1 MKKQTKFLFLFLIFT
16 SVSIYTFGQSS
27 GFGLKGGLNLS
38 NMTVEGNDD
47 SNLKAGFH
55 LGVFNKIGITESFSI
70 QPELLYSAKGFLNN
84 YDNSAIADGETKF
97 NLNYIDLPVK
107 LVFNLSRDFEFQ
119 LGPYFSYL
127 AGANVDTD
135 AQVLEFFNIDS
146 TDELNRENFNAFEAG
161 LTGGLGFTIDPLV
174 FGFNYNLGLTQVAK
188 DDEPTEAML
197 GDAKNTVI
205 QVYAG
210 ILF

>member
-1 MKKQTKFLFLFLIFT
+1 
-16 SVSIYTFGQSS
+16 
-27 GFGLKGGLNLS
+27 
-38 NMTVEGNDD
+38 MTVDNNNDQ
-47 SNLKAGFH
+47 NLKAGFH
-55 LGVFNKIGITESFSI
+55 AGVFNKIGITESFAI
-70 QPELLYSAKGFLNN
+70 QPELLYSSKGFKNN

-107 LVFNLSRDFEFQ
+107 LVYNLSRDFEFQ
-119 LGPYFSYL
+119 FGPYFSYL

-135 AQVLEFFNIDS
+135 AEVLEFFNIDA
-146 TDELNRENFNAFEAG
+146 TDELDRENFNAFEVG

-188 DDEPTEAML
+188 DDEPTEVML

>member
-16 SVSIYTFGQSS
+16 SVSIYTFAQSS
-27 GFGLKGGLNLS
+27 GFGAKGGLNLS
-38 NMTVEGNDD
+38 NMTVEGNND

-55 LGVFNKIGITESFSI
+55 VGVFNKIGISESFSI
-70 QPELLYSAKGFLNN
+70 QPELLYSAKGFKYN
-84 YDNSAIADGETKF
+84 YDESAIADGETKF
-97 NLNYIDLPVK
+97 NLNYIDVPVK

-135 AQVLEFFNIDS
+135 AEVLEFFNIDS
-146 TDELNRENFNAFEAG
+146 TDELDRENFNAFEFG
-161 LTGGLGFTIDPLV
+161 LTGGLGFTLDPLV
-174 FGFNYNLGLTQVAK
+174 LGFNYNLGLTQVAK

>member
-1 MKKQTKFLFLFLIFT
+1 MKNLSKILFLSLILSSF
-16 SVSIYTFGQSS
+16 SLYTFGQNSQF
-27 GFGLKGGLNLS
+27 GFKGGLNLS

-55 LGVFNKIGITESFSI
+55 AGVFNKIGITESFSI
-70 QPELLYSAKGFLNN
+70 QPELLYSSKGFKLN
-84 YDNSAIADGETKF
+84 YDESAIADGETQF
-97 NLNYIDLPVK
+97 NLNYIDVPVK

-135 AQVLEFFNIDS
+135 AEVLEFFNIDS
-146 TDELNRENFNAFEAG
+146 TDELDRENFNAFEVG
-161 LTGGLGFTIDPLV
+161 LTGGLGFTLDPLV
-174 FGFNYNLGLTQVAK
+174 IGFNYNLGLTQVAK
-188 DDEPTEAML
+188 DDEPTEAMI

>member
-70 QPELLYSAKGFLNN
+70 QPELLYSAKGFKYN

-146 TDELNRENFNAFEAG
+146 TDELDRENFNAFEAG

>member
-1 MKKQTKFLFLFLIFT
+1 MKKKTKFLFLFLIFT

-55 LGVFNKIGITESFSI
+55 VGVFNKIGISESFSI
-70 QPELLYSAKGFLNN
+70 QPELLYSAKGFKYN
-84 YDNSAIADGETKF
+84 YDESTIADGETQF
-97 NLNYIDLPVK
+97 NLNYIDVPVK

-135 AQVLEFFNIDS
+135 AEVLEFFNIDS
-146 TDELNRENFNAFEAG
+146 TDELDRENFNAFEFG
-161 LTGGLGFTIDPLV
+161 LTGGLGFTLDPLV
-174 FGFNYNLGLTQVAK
+174 VGFNYNLGLTQAAK

>member
-1 MKKQTKFLFLFLIFT
+1 MKRLTKILFLSLILISAST
-16 SVSIYTFGQSS
+16 YTMAQNSR
-27 GFGLKGGLNLS
+27 FGLKGGLNLS
-38 NMTVEGNDD
+38 NMTVEGNNDQ
-47 SNLKAGFH
+47 NLKTGFH
-55 LGVFNKIGITESFSI
+55 AGIFNKIGITESFSI
-70 QPELLYSAKGFLNN
+70 QPELLYSAKGFKYN

-135 AQVLEFFNIDS
+135 AEVLEFFNIDT
-146 TDELNRENFNAFEAG
+146 TDELDRENFNSFEVG

-174 FGFNYNLGLTQVAK
+174 FGFNYNLGLTKVAK
-188 DDEPTEAML
+188 DNEPTEEML

>member
-1 MKKQTKFLFLFLIFT
+1 MRNLSKILFLSLILSSF
-16 SVSIYTFGQSS
+16 SLYTFGQNSQF
-27 GFGLKGGLNLS
+27 GFKGGLNLS

-55 LGVFNKIGITESFSI
+55 AGIFNKIGITESFAI
-70 QPELLYSAKGFLNN
+70 QPEVLYSSKGFKLN
-84 YDNSAIADGETKF
+84 YDDNAIADGETKF
-97 NLNYIDLPVK
+97 NLNYIDVPVK

-127 AGANVDTD
+127 AGANVETD
-135 AQVLEFFNIDS
+135 AQVLDYFNIDS
-146 TDELNRENFNAFEAG
+146 TDELDRENFNAFEVG

>member
-1 MKKQTKFLFLFLIFT
+1 MKSLSKILFLSLIIILS
-16 SVSIYTFGQSS
+16 SVYTHAQNSRFG
-27 GFGLKGGLNLS
+27 FKGGLNLS
-38 NMTVEGNDD
+38 NMTVEDNSDE
-47 SNLKAGFH
+47 NLKAGFH
-55 LGVFNKIGITESFSI
+55 AGIFKKLGITESFSI
-70 QPELLYSAKGFLNN
+70 QPELLYSTKGFKYN

-135 AQVLEFFNIDS
+135 AEVLEFFNID
-146 TDELNRENFNAFEAG
+146 TTEELERENFNAFEVG

-174 FGFNYNLGLTQVAK
+174 LGFNYNLGLTQVAK
-188 DDEPTEAML
+188 DDEPTELML

>member
-1 MKKQTKFLFLFLIFT
+1 MKKLIKILFLSLILL
-16 SVSIYTFGQSS
+16 SASIYTFGQNSRF
-27 GFGLKGGLNLS
+27 GFKGGLNLS

-55 LGVFNKIGITESFSI
+55 AGVFNKIGITESFSI
-70 QPELLYSAKGFLNN
+70 QPELLYSAKGFKLN
-84 YDNSAIADGETKF
+84 YDESAIADGETQF

-135 AQVLEFFNIDS
+135 AEVLEFFNIDS
-146 TDELNRENFNAFEAG
+146 TDELDRENFNAFEVG

-188 DDEPTEAML
+188 DDEPTEVML